1 MTRDKKDFIRAIE
14 DSQQALYC
22 QGLHQDSSI
31 FKTLDIMKKNLET
44 GQWKISV
51 LNIANKARV
60 LELAEQL
67 IEELVELKEQG
78 NERAD

>member
-1 MTRDKKDFIRAIE
+1 
-14 DSQQALYC
+14 
-22 QGLHQDSSI
+22 
-31 FKTLDIMKKNLET
+31 MKKNLET

-51 LNIANKARV
+51 LNIDNKARV